1 MAIFKAKVE
10 SQFSVIANAALQDSR
25 LSYEATGLLAMMLS
39 LPDDWEIHKTW
50 LQNQKVKC
58 GRDKLTN
65 MMKELVETGYVRK
78 VVKQDESGRLDGVD
92 WLVYGEAVQLENRT
106 TEKPSNGKP
115 VTTKET
121 SIQKKQETK
130 RFAAP
135 TEKEVFDYLSEKG
148 YPYMIEAEKF
158 CNFYESKGWKVGKNP
173 MKNWKAAASGWITRS
188 NLVKKQAPT
197 YTPPADHDPLA
208 ALRDM

>member
-1 MAIFKAKVE
+1 
-10 SQFSVIANAALQDSR
+10 
-25 LSYEATGLLAMMLS
+25 
-39 LPDDWEIHKTW
+39 
-50 LQNQKVKC
+50 
-58 GRDKLTN
+58 
-65 MMKELVETGYVRK
+65 MKELVSAGYVRK
-78 VVKQDESGRLDGVD
+78 VVKQGESGRLDGVD
-92 WLVYGEAVQLENRT
+92 WLVYGEAVQLKTRT
-106 TEKPSNGKP
+106 TENPSDGKP

-121 SIQKKQETK
+121 SIQNKQETK